1 MLVVYYDEFQCDHFK
16 REIIKAEH
24 DIKDH
29 KRFQCGIS
37 RLTGSEHYIL
47 RLLQAVRNGDLRTD
61 ELQLFCKDVKIDVD
75 VKGEFIQ
82 PWPDDLFEAAF
93 YLRFDKIKPT
103 DLELNQ
109 VDALPDADKSI
120 TD

>member
-16 REIIKAEH
+16 REIAKAET
-24 DIKDH
+24 DLANH
-29 KRFQCGIS
+29 KAVDNLI

-61 ELQLFCKDVKIDVD
+61 ELQLFCKDVQIDVD